1 MILDT
6 ATVLDD
12 LLRAS
17 LDDCQVS
24 LPPLTTHRVI
34 DPRMAELAPRFTA
47 SITAVARTR

>member
-1 MILDT
+1 MILDS

-17 LDDCQVS
+17 LGDCRVH

-34 DPRMAELAPRFTA
+34 DRMAELAPRLTA
-47 SITAVARTR
+47 GITAVARTR